1 MAMSDDLRG
10 RIIEAAIRLLEQAG
24 PKGFGQVKVAREAG
38 IQQGHLTYYFP
49 RKSDLLLA
57 VIEALNERARRRLGR
72 VSGELLGMDARARR
86 QALFTEAR
94 AMMRDRK
101 RTRVLIGLLAEA
113 EDDAELQALIHE
125 REARF
130 QEWVKLLL
138 GDGVDALD
146 AELLVATLRG
156 LGMLQLAG
164 RMPLA
169 HLDALLG
176 RLEEWLDR

>member
-1 MAMSDDLRG
+1 MATSDGLRDK
-10 RIIEAAIRLLEQAG
+10 IIEAAIHLLERAG
-24 PKGFGQVKVAREAG
+24 PKGFGQVRVAREAG

-49 RKSDLLLA
+49 RKSDLLMG

-72 VSGELLGMDARARR
+72 VSEELSEMGARERR

-101 RTRVLIGLLAEA
+101 RTRVLLGLLAEA
-113 EDDAELQALIHE
+113 EDDAELQALLHE

-130 QEWVKLLL
+130 QAWVKLLL
-138 GDGVDALD
+138 GDGLDAID

-156 LGMLQLAG
+156 LGMQQLAS
-164 RMPLA
+164 RMSPA

-176 RLEEWLDR
+176 RLEQWIDR